1 MDTSSK
7 VRFEQ
12 ILARVSVQMMD
23 PVAALGLAGNIVQF
37 IGFSCRVLQDT
48 KNLYKSTTGASAEN
62 DVLEVI
68 YRDFID
74 LDNAL
79 TAPSALGAIPA
90 SIRSLAS
97 MCKEV
102 AAELLGILD
111 KIRVREPRQKWK
123 SLIQA
128 LRSVWKKEQIEELLK
143 RIERLR
149 NEIKYRL
156 QLMLR

>member
-1 MDTSSK
+1 
-7 VRFEQ
+7 
-12 ILARVSVQMMD
+12 MD

-37 IGFSCRVLQDT
+37 VDFSCKVLQDT
-48 KNLYKSTTGASAEN
+48 KGLYKSTTGASAEN

-68 YRDFID
+68 CRDLID

-79 TAPSALGAIPA
+79 TAPSAPGAIPD
-90 SIRSLAS
+90 SMRSLAS

-102 AAELLGILD
+102 AAELLGIFD

-123 SLIQA
+123 SFVQA
-128 LRSVWKKEQIEELLK
+128 LRTVWKKERIEELLK
-143 RIERLR
+143 RMESLR
-149 NEIKYRL
+149 NETQYRL

>member
-1 MDTSSK
+1 
-7 VRFEQ
+7 
-12 ILARVSVQMMD
+12 MD

-37 IGFSCRVLQDT
+37 VDFSCKVLQDT
-48 KNLYKSTTGASAEN
+48 KSLYKSTTGASADN

-68 YRDFID
+68 CRDLIE

-79 TAPSALGAIPA
+79 TAPSAPGTIPD
-90 SIRSLAS
+90 SMRSLAS
-97 MCKEV
+97 MCKQV
-102 AAELLGILD
+102 AAELLAVLD

-123 SLIQA
+123 SFVQA

-143 RIERLR
+143 HMERLR
-149 NEIKYRL
+149 NETQYRL

>member
-1 MDTSSK
+1 
-7 VRFEQ
+7 
-12 ILARVSVQMMD
+12 MMD

-37 IGFSCRVLQDT
+37 VDFSCKVLQDT
-48 KNLYKSTTGASAEN
+48 KNLYRSTTGASAEN
-62 DVLEVI
+62 DILEVI
-68 YRDFID
+68 CHDLID

-79 TAPSALGAIPA
+79 TAPSAPGAIPD
-90 SIRSLAS
+90 SVRSLAS
-97 MCKEV
+97 TCKEV

-123 SLIQA
+123 SFVQA

-143 RIERLR
+143 RMERLR
-149 NEIKYRL
+149 NETQYRL

>member
-1 MDTSSK
+1 
-7 VRFEQ
+7 
-12 ILARVSVQMMD
+12 MD

-37 IGFSCRVLQDT
+37 VNFSCKVLQDG
-48 KNLYKSTTGASAEN
+48 KILYKSTTGASAEN

-68 YRDFID
+68 CRDLID

-79 TAPSALGAIPA
+79 TAPSAPGAIPD
-90 SIRSLAS
+90 SMRSLAS
-97 MCKEV
+97 RCKEV

-123 SLIQA
+123 SFVQA
-128 LRSVWKKEQIEELLK
+128 LRSVWRKEQIEELLK
-143 RIERLR
+143 RMERLR
-149 NEIKYRL
+149 NETQNRL